1 MIKTGEINKLKVVR
15 RAEHGYYLEDE
26 KGNDVL
32 LPNNT
37 APENLQFGDI
47 LDVFIYRDS
56 EDRIIATTEKPVAI
70 AGEFASLEVVGTS
83 NVGAFLDWGLQK
95 DLLVPFREQKSRMIR
110 GNNYVVYVYVD
121 KETDRFVASSKIG
134 QFLNLTPANYT
145 PGQNVDLMVFE
156 ETELGFKAIIN
167 KSHTGILYENE
178 VFQALSIGQRVNG
191 YIKKIREDGK
201 IDLALQK
208 PGQDNAD
215 SISEKL
221 LEKLKENDGFLAVSD
236 KSQPEVIY
244 AMFAC
249 SKKNFKK
256 AVGALY
262 KKRLIVIEEHGI
274 RLIVED

>member
-37 APENLQFGDI
+37 APENLQFGDM

-70 AGEFASLEVVGTS
+70 AGEFACLEVVGTS
-83 NVGAFLDWGLQK
+83 HVGAFLDWGLQK
-95 DLLVPFREQKSRMIR
+95 DLFVPFREQKTRMQK
-110 GNNYVVYVYVD
+110 GKSYLVYVYVD
-121 KETDRFVASSKIG
+121 KETDRFVASSKIT
-134 QFLNLTPANYT
+134 QFLNLKPADYT
-145 PGQNVDLMVFE
+145 AGQEVDLMIYQ
-156 ETELGFKAIIN
+156 ETDLGFKAIIN

-178 VFQALSIGQRVNG
+178 VFQAIRIGQQMKG
-191 YIKKIREDGK
+191 YIKKIREDNK
-201 IDLALQK
+201 IDLALQR
-208 PGQDNAD
+208 PGQATAD
-215 SISEKL
+215 ENQEAILK
-221 LEKLKENDGFLAVSD
+221 KLKKNNGFLEISD
-236 KSQPEVIY
+236 KTQPEVIY
-244 AMFAC
+244 ALFGI

-262 KKRLIVIEEHGI
+262 KRRVIIIEEEGI
-274 RLIVED
+274 RLVEED